1 MSVLSTEAIWNFGI
15 EVKDMNCESCVC
27 NTCPMAG
34 DKVEGYALCWN
45 CVDCRDGS
53 NHCEYCSTKESYE
66 ENEQ

>member
-1 MSVLSTEAIWNFGI
+1 
-15 EVKDMNCESCVC
+15 MNCESCVC